1 MKKNLLLWLAGSIAL
16 LASCGSDS
24 TTNEHTNTAPSC
36 KITAPIDGQTYDATL
51 PLVIKGRVSDTES
64 NIAITKLAVNGETI
78 SQQLEL
84 PFFEYT
90 IAPEKLG
97 KGPLTI
103 DLYAEDEGGLS
114 ARHQVTVTLE
124 KAIQL
129 MAGPDGRNGAAFGYW
144 SEETE
149 VRVTASSRWTIAFPE
164 HGWVD
169 VFDTASGEWVTKK
182 SLSGQGETTIRLR
195 AKANDQ
201 FDDRIAQLRIT
212 TAEDVGIFTLEQKAS
227 PDMLELIED
236 ENLRIAASVSIII
249 YEMDPNEDGKIS
261 AFEAE
266 IKPGERDPYGFDA
279 GAYLITSTK
288 GIENFPHLRHLDLN
302 RNEDLTEIDLSGNP
316 DLMSIHVNGCTKLKN
331 LDLSNQP
338 LLIELGCDY
347 GLYLTIE
354 EQVKKLKKQMH
365 TLGILNRLPD
375 QPSTLD
381 FTGFSN
387 LQRLYIYDN
396 ALTEVKLQGC
406 NLLWRL
412 SAAGNAFPEIDLSE
426 VDRLPENDYH
436 MENNPNLKRIYVW
449 KGFTPDYYY
458 SFTYDKENGVEII
471 EK

>member
-1 MKKNLLLWLAGSIAL
+1 MKKILFLAAVCL
-16 LASCGSDS
+16 TFAFTACSDDN
-24 TTNEHTNTAPSC
+24 TQDEGPNTAPNC
-36 KITAPIDGQTYDATL
+36 KITEPIEGDTYDASL
-51 PLVIKGRVSDTES
+51 PLT
-64 NIAITKLAVNGETI
+64 VNGRITDAENNITAVKLTVGG
-78 SQQLEL
+78 QTVAEELAL

-90 IAPEKLG
+90 VAPENLQ
-97 KGPLTI
+97 KGALTI
-103 DLYAEDEGGLS
+103 ALYVEDAGGLS

-129 MAGPDGRNGAAFGYW
+129 MAGPDGQNRVSFGYW

-149 VRVTASSRWTIAFPE
+149 VRVTASSKWTIAFPE
-164 HGWVD
+164 GGWVD
-169 VFDTASGEWVTKK
+169 VFDTASGQWVTKN

-195 AKANDQ
+195 AKANDL
-201 FDDRIAQLRIT
+201 FDDRVAQLRIT

-236 ENLRIAASVSIII
+236 ENLRVAASVSIVI

-288 GIENFPHLRHLDLN
+288 GIENFPHLRHLDVN

-365 TLGILNRLPD
+365 TLGILNRRPD
-375 QPSTLD
+375 EPSTLD

-426 VDRLPENDYH
+426 VDRLP
-436 MENNPNLKRIYVW
+436 
-449 KGFTPDYYY
+449 
-458 SFTYDKENGVEII
+458 
-471 EK
+471 